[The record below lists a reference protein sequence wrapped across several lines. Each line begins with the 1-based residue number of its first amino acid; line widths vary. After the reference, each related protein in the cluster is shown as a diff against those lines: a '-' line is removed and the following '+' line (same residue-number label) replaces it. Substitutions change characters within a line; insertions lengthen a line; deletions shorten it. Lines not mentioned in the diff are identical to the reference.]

1 MLRIGLLM
9 ILAFKAYCLEVIPLT
24 TVSNDPS
31 MALNIIS
38 PIGIPTKSQ
47 ASTGKV
53 AAKKIDNPLLDTN
66 IFIIG
71 VDKASQQWLQE
82 HKKQLHDM
90 QAIGFI
96 TNVDNFEIVAQLQEQ
111 SQLPLLPVNVDPLMK
126 LINEH
131 HYPLVISGGNV
142 WQ

>member
-1 MLRIGLLM
+1 MLRIALLM
-9 ILAFKAYCLEVIPLT
+9 LLAFKAYCLEVIPLA

-31 MALNIIS
+31 MALNLSS
-38 PIGIPTKSQ
+38 PIGTPAKSK

-53 AAKKIDNPLLDTN
+53 TTKTIDTPLLDTN

-71 VDKASQQWLQE
+71 ADKISQQWLKQ
-82 HKKQLHDM
+82 HQKQLKNM

-96 TNVDNFEIVAQLQEQ
+96 TNVDNFEIIAQLQEQ

-126 LINEH
+126 LINEQ
-131 HYPLVISGGNV
+131 HYPLVISGGKV

>member
-9 ILAFKAYCLEVIPLT
+9 ILTFNAYCLEVIPLT
-24 TVSNDPS
+24 TVTSEPS
-31 MALNIIS
+31 MALDLSS
-38 PIGIPTKSQ
+38 PIGIPAKSK

-53 AAKKIDNPLLDTN
+53 SAKKFDNPLLDTN

-71 VDKASQQWLQE
+71 ADKSSQQWLQQ
-82 HKKQLHDM
+82 HQKKLQDL

-96 TNVDNFEIVAQLQEQ
+96 TNVDNFEIIAQLQEQ
-111 SQLPLLPVNVDPLMK
+111 SQLPLLPVNVDPLMT
-126 LINEH
+126 LINEQ
-131 HYPLVISGGNV
+131 HYPLIIAGGEV

>member
-1 MLRIGLLM
+1 MLRMALL
-9 ILAFKAYCLEVIPLT
+9 ILLAFKAYCLEVIPLT

-31 MALNIIS
+31 MALNLSS
-38 PIGIPTKSQ
+38 PIGIPAISQ

-53 AAKKIDNPLLDTN
+53 AAKTIDNPLLDTT

-71 VDKASQQWLQE
+71 ADKASQEWLQQ
-82 HKKQLHDM
+82 HQKQLKDM

-96 TNVDNFEIVAQLQEQ
+96 TNVYNFEIIAQLQEQ
-111 SQLPLLPVNVDPLMK
+111 TQLPLLPVNVDPLMK
-126 LINEH
+126 LINEQ
-131 HYPLVISGGNV
+131 HYPLVISGGKV

>member
-1 MLRIGLLM
+1 MMRVLFLMLIAIKAFGLQ
-9 ILAFKAYCLEVIPLT
+9 VIPLT
-24 TVSNDPS
+24 LDHSEASRQLDLS
-31 MALNIIS
+31 S
-38 PIGIPTKSQ
+38 PIGVPAKSK
-47 ASTGKV
+47 ASFGKV
-53 AAKKIDNPLLDTN
+53 DAKKVDSSVFHNP
-66 IFIIG
+66 IFVIG
-71 VDKASQQWLQE
+71 ADRLSKQWLTKHQ
-82 HKKQLHDM
+82 KQLQDM

-131 HYPLVISGGNV
+131 HYPLVIFGGNV

>member
-9 ILAFKAYCLEVIPLT
+9 IFAFNAYCLEVIPLT

-31 MALNIIS
+31 MALNLSS
-38 PIGIPTKSQ
+38 PIGIPAISQ

-53 AAKKIDNPLLDTN
+53 AAKTINNALLDTT

-71 VDKASQQWLQE
+71 VDKASQEWLQQ
-82 HKKQLHDM
+82 HQKQLKDM

-96 TNVDNFEIVAQLQEQ
+96 TNVDNFEVIAQLQEQ
-111 SQLPLLPVNVDPLMK
+111 SQLPLLPVNVDPLLK
-126 LINEH
+126 LINEQ
-131 HYPLVISGGNV
+131 HYPLVISGGKV

>member
-1 MLRIGLLM
+1 MLRIGLFML
-9 ILAFKAYCLEVIPLT
+9 LAFKAYCLEVIPLA

-31 MALNIIS
+31 MALNISS
-38 PIGIPTKSQ
+38 PIGIPAKSQ

-53 AAKKIDNPLLDTN
+53 AAKTINNPLLDTN

-71 VDKASQQWLQE
+71 ADKASEQWLQQ
-82 HKKQLHDM
+82 HQKQLKEM

-96 TNVDNFEIVAQLQEQ
+96 TNVDNFELIVQLQEQ
-111 SQLPLLPVNVDPLMK
+111 SQLPLLPVNVDPLMN
-126 LINEH
+126 LINEQ
-131 HYPLVISGGNV
+131 HYPLVISGGKV

>member
-1 MLRIGLLM
+1 MLRIGLFML
-9 ILAFKAYCLEVIPLT
+9 LAFKAYCLEVIPLT
-24 TVSNDPS
+24 TVLDDPS
-31 MALNIIS
+31 MALNLNS
-38 PIGIPTKSQ
+38 PIGIPAFSQ

-53 AAKKIDNPLLDTN
+53 AAKTIDNLLLDTT

-71 VDKASQQWLQE
+71 ADKTSQQWLQL
-82 HKKQLHDM
+82 HQKQLKDM

-96 TNVDNFEIVAQLQEQ
+96 TNVDHFEVIAQLQEQ

-126 LINEH
+126 LINEQ
-131 HYPLVISGGNV
+131 HYPLIISGGKV

>member
-1 MLRIGLLM
+1 MLRIALFML
-9 ILAFKAYCLEVIPLT
+9 LAFNVYCLEVIPLA

-31 MALNIIS
+31 MALNLSS
-38 PIGIPTKSQ
+38 PIGIPAISQ

-53 AAKKIDNPLLDTN
+53 AAKTIDNPLLDTT

-71 VDKASQQWLQE
+71 ADKASQEWLQQ
-82 HKKQLHDM
+82 HQKQLKDM

-96 TNVDNFEIVAQLQEQ
+96 TNVNHFEVIAQLQEQ
-111 SQLPLLPVNVDPLMK
+111 TQLPLLPVNVDPLMK
-126 LINEH
+126 LINEQ
-131 HYPLVISGGNV
+131 HYPLVISGGKV